1 MGGSAGSPRWQ
12 RIFWHKRHKV
22 LDRKL
27 QLTRGA
33 IFTHYEFLQPASNRL
48 NDEQW
53 KKRLKKGKV
62 PPMASWLKSFFV
74 GSVTSKSGVNN
85 FMGGC

>member
-1 MGGSAGSPRWQ
+1 MGGSAGSPRWP
-12 RIFWHKRHKV
+12 RIFWHKRPPG
-22 LDRKL
+22 
-27 QLTRGA
+27 GA